1 MTANTLTIS
10 LSVEN
15 VARADIQFNS
25 SRVYYRFATID
36 TCEDGSIPYN
46 DTDNTIA
53 QITQQLLTNSDIDL
67 MPKDVLCEI
76 SISLNNNII
85 NTFNNSNISRTA
97 YDSLINILSRISD
110 EFIFIRGFK

>member
-1 MTANTLTIS
+1 MIAYTLTIS

-25 SRVYYRFATID
+25 SRIYYRFATID
-36 TCEDGSIPYN
+36 TCEDGAIPYN

-53 QITQQLLTNSDIDL
+53 QITQLLTCSDEES
-67 MPKDVLCEI
+67 MPNDVVCKI
-76 SISLNNNII
+76 SISLNNDII
-85 NTFNNSNISRTA
+85 STFNNSNISRAA
-97 YDSLINILSRISD
+97 YNSLINILSRISD